1 MSKVLVISGHPN
13 LDESYTNTVII
24 DELKAGLN
32 DVEVRRLDTLYPNYQ
47 IDVEAE
53 QAALVSADVVAL
65 QFPFYWYSSP
75 AFLKKWV
82 DDVFNFNFALVAIS
96 GKTLTEIQYIPPQTL
111 LSHLYI

>member
-53 QAALVSADVVAL
+53 QAALVSADVVVL

-75 AFLKKWV
+75 ALLKSGWMMYS
-82 DDVFNFNFALVAIS
+82 IS
-96 GKTLTEIQYIPPQTL
+96 TSLTAQKAT
-111 LSHLYI
+111 S